1 MPFEDLQTWSD
12 PWQALWQDLLALA
25 PRVLSALVL
34 LTAGLCLALL
44 AKALVQ
50 RLLARMGADQAF
62 SGLFI
67 FRVWSLRHP
76 GQTPSRSLGLA
87 LAYGVFLAF
96 SLASARLAG
105 GTFGQELFNGLMHAA
120 PRLFIVLLIMLL
132 GILLASGAG
141 LLTQIVLSGSGSLH
155 AAFWGRLSSWAV
167 FTASALFALE
177 PLGLAGQLLGQAI
190 LVLLAGGALALGLAF
205 GLGCKDL
212 ARELVIDLLKPDNP
226 GK

>member
-1 MPFEDLQTWSD
+1 
-12 PWQALWQDLLALA
+12 
-25 PRVLSALVL
+25 
-34 LTAGLCLALL
+34 
-44 AKALVQ
+44 
-50 RLLARMGADQAF
+50 
-62 SGLFI
+62 
-67 FRVWSLRHP
+67 
-76 GQTPSRSLGLA
+76 
-87 LAYGVFLAF
+87 
-96 SLASARLAG
+96 
-105 GTFGQELFNGLMHAA
+105 MHAA

-167 FTASALFALE
+167 STASALFALE